1 MSPSHVVEPTYRK
14 LKQRLLEGA
23 WPLGHRLEAA
33 RLADELGVSMTPV
46 RDCLNRLVGERLV
59 DLRPGE
65 GFRVAYLNEGTLRD
79 LFEFNAALLVFAV
92 HVSSPGRQPGPSGTS
107 SEKHAEHVAA
117 LFEAIAKVAGNA
129 VLRETVAA
137 LNDRLHAARCLDT
150 DIFGDC
156 DPEIQQITAEFHEG
170 SDKDALRHRL
180 IAYHERRKQAAS
192 RYIRALG
199 QSAD

>member
-14 LKQRLLEGA
+14 LKQKLLEGV

-65 GFRVAYLNEGTLRD
+65 GFRVAYLNDGMLRD
-79 LFEFNAALLVFAV
+79 IFEFNAALLVFAI
-92 HVSSPGRQPGPSGTS
+92 HVSGPGRQPGARVTS
-107 SEKHAEHVAA
+107 SERHAEHVAA

-129 VLRETVAA
+129 ALAQTVAA
-137 LNDRLHAARCLDT
+137 LNDRLHAARCLDP

-156 DPEIQQITAEFHEG
+156 ELEIEQIAAEFQEG

-192 RYIRALG
+192 QYIRTLG